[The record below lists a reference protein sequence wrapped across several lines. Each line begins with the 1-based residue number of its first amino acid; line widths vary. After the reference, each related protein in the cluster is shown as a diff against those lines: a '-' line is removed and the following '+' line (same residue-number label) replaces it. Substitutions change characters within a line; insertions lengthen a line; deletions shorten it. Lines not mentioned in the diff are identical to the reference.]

1 MALRLIEVIAP
12 DDVAEQVEALAR
24 EHTIVD
30 VWSSSLDEQL
40 SLSRVLISMEKTEEL
55 TDALNQQF
63 DKYEAFR
70 VILFPVE
77 ATIPQVEEPQTENES
92 QGNETAEDTPMRI
105 SREELYYDIADGA
118 QFSSVYFVT
127 VVLSTIVAAIGLIRG
142 DVAIVIGSMVI
153 APLLGPNVALALGST
168 LGDLKLVKQAGITLI
183 IGLMLTILLATG
195 IGIVIS
201 FDIQNTAIL
210 SRTYVSFGSIVLALA
225 SGSAGALAFTSGI
238 STAVI
243 GVMVAVALLPPAV
256 VGGLLLGAGD
266 IRLAGG
272 ALVLLGANIASINLA
287 GVVTFLAQQIRPL
300 NWWEAEQASRATKI
314 ALSLWTSAIV
324 LLIVFIWFLK

>member
-12 DDVAEQVEALAR
+12 NEVVGDVESLVR

-30 VWSSSLDEQL
+30 VWSSPLDEKL
-40 SLSRVLISMEKTEEL
+40 TLSRILVYMENTEEL

-63 DKYEAFR
+63 DKYDSFR
-70 VILFPVE
+70 VMLFPIE
-77 ATIPQVEEPQTENES
+77 ATIPQVDEKQTESES
-92 QGNETAEDTPMRI
+92 PENGNTENTHMRI

-118 QFSSVYFVT
+118 KFTSVYFVT
-127 VVLSTIVAAIGLIRG
+127 IILSTIVAAIGLMRG

-168 LGDLKLVKQAGITLI
+168 LGDLKLVKQAGFTLLV
-183 IGLMLTILLATG
+183 GLVLTIVLAIG
-195 IGIVIS
+195 IGIAIP
-201 FDIQNTAIL
+201 FDLQNTAIL
-210 SRTYVSFGSIVLALA
+210 SRTYVSLGSIVLALA

-256 VGGLLLGAGD
+256 VSGLLLGSGNF
-266 IRLAGG
+266 RLAGG

-287 GVVTFLAQQIRPL
+287 GVITFLVQRLRPL
-300 NWWEAEQASRATKI
+300 NWWEAERASRATKI

-324 LLIVFIWFLK
+324 LLVVFIWLLK